1 MQQFKEQQRCINKFF
16 NIIFIIILIITLC
29 TFLLWEAK
37 LLWSFELILLA
48 ALQFVKCEPLIGTRN
63 KEIIGFDGNEIAQQ
77 KFHCLKILFFIGC
90 IFWYFI
96 YISTLLDV
104 KMMIVKLNCFTIML
118 PKTSAYVKGCDG
130 ESKLM

>member
-1 MQQFKEQQRCINKFF
+1 M
-16 NIIFIIILIITLC
+16 
-29 TFLLWEAK
+29 
-37 LLWSFELILLA
+37 LA

-96 YISTLLDV
+96 YKYFIGCKDDDCKIELFH
-104 KMMIVKLNCFTIML
+104 NNA
-118 PKTSAYVKGCDG
+118 PKNERLCKR
-130 ESKLM
+130 L